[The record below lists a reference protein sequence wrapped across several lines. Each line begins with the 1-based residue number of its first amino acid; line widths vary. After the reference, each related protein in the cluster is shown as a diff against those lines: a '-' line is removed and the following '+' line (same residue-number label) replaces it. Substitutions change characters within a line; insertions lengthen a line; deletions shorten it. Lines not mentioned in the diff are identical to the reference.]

1 MGFRVGQK
9 VRIVKHYSGHIEFG
23 RDLLQ
28 KTGVIETNFSHLD
41 TTYPYGVKLD
51 ARLSVVY
58 FAADELAPVDDDN
71 AETRFLQAMR
81 DYANKQR
88 TPVDVLRELHGEY
101 L

>member
-1 MGFRVGQK
+1 MATFKVGQR
-9 VRIVKHYSGHIEFG
+9 VRRIAGCSRAAYDMAPPGQEGVIVKPRTVLGQTLYDVRFS
-23 RDLLQ
+23 Q
-28 KTGVIETNFSHLD
+28 GVWNCVPESLVPIL
-41 TTYPYGVKLD
+41 
-51 ARLSVVY
+51 
-58 FAADELAPVDDDN
+58 DDN

>member
-9 VRIVKHYSGHIEFG
+9 VRIVKHYSGHIGFG

-28 KTGVIETNFSHLD
+28 KTGVI
-41 TTYPYGVKLD
+41 
-51 ARLSVVY
+51 
-58 FAADELAPVDDDN
+58 
-71 AETRFLQAMR
+71 ETRFLQAMR